1 MTLHELAEKYQT
13 DKLQH
18 GYIQHY
24 SQHLPAQCRY
34 LLEIGVAKG
43 ASALMWREYYPDCD
57 IHLLDL
63 FGDSNHVSTKWC
75 REKFFVPHRGDQS
88 DLNVLS
94 TILEQFE
101 VIIDD
106 GSHRADHQL
115 ISFKH
120 LFFNNL
126 VSGGVYAIEDCHCN
140 KIDFYNGDG
149 LVNGYEET
157 ALSMFKTL
165 KESGELINPYFAG
178 EEIEIYKSIIGRVEI
193 LENEK
198 LILIWRK

>member
-1 MTLHELAEKYQT
+1 MDLTEIANKYPT
-13 DKLQH
+13 DKNNH
-18 GYIQHY
+18 GYIPHY
-24 SQHLPAQCRY
+24 EKHLPQQCRY
-34 LLEIGVAKG
+34 LLEIGAAKG

-63 FGDSNHVSTKWC
+63 FGDPNHVSVLWC
-75 REKFFVPHRGDQS
+75 RERFFVPHRGDQS

-94 TILEQFE
+94 AITEQFE
-101 VIIDD
+101 IVIDD

-120 LFFNNL
+120 LFLINL

-140 KIDFYNGDG
+140 TIEFYNGDG
-149 LVNGYEET
+149 LVRSYEDT
-157 ALSMFKTL
+157 ALHMFKTFQ
-165 KESGELINPYFAG
+165 ETGELINPYFQG
-178 EEIEIYKSIIGRVEI
+178 SEIDIYKNLIDRVEI

>member
-1 MTLHELAEKYQT
+1 MNLTEIASNHPT
-13 DKLQH
+13 DKIQH

-24 SQHLPAQCRY
+24 AEHLPDQCRY

-63 FGDSNHVSTKWC
+63 FMDSNHVSTKWC
-75 REKFFVPHRGDQS
+75 RERFFVPHRGDQS
-88 DLNVLS
+88 DPNVLS
-94 TILEQFE
+94 TIREQFE
-101 VIIDD
+101 IIIDD

-140 KIDFYNGDG
+140 KMDFYNGDG
-149 LVNGYEET
+149 LVTAYEQT
-157 ALSMFKTL
+157 ALYMFKSL
-165 KESGELINPYFAG
+165 KESGDLANPYFNG
-178 EEIEIYKSIIGRVEI
+178 EEIEIYKSLITRIEI